1 MRKKII
7 ILLFIILAIFL
18 TARLNKYLIQ
28 KRARQE
34 AYNAALNK
42 KAEEISLKFL
52 EGWNNTD
59 MAEYLEQ
66 QGVLKK
72 DEFLK
77 SIRDFNN
84 LSDWAFLPKQ
94 AQGNLQGFLYPDT
107 YRFFKNITDRSQTTA
122 QEAGED
128 VIKKLLNNFKAKLP
142 SNAEIKA
149 KEQGLSLYQ
158 AVILASIVEKEAN
171 NFPNEKATIAGIF
184 YNRLNIGMPL
194 QSDAT
199 VNYATGKSEASP
211 SLVDLEINSPYNTY
225 KHKGLPPTPIC
236 NPSTAS
242 INAVLNPIDSEFLY
256 YLHDQK
262 TGEPYYAQT
271 HEEHIQNKFKYLK

>member
-34 AYNAALNK
+34 AYKAALNK

-77 SIRDFNN
+77 SIRNFNN

-142 SNAEIKA
+142 ADAEIKA

-242 INAVLNPIDSEFLY
+242 INAVLNPVDSEYLY

-262 TGEPYYAQT
+262 TGQPYYAQT